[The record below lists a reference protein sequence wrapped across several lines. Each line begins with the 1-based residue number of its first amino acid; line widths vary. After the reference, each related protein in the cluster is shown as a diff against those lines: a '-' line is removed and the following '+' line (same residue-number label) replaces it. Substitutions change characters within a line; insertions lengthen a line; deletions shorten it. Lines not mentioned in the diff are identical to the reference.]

1 MAAAMGR
8 QHTDTGHFEQG
19 VAVLVPEMAGVHGLS
34 GDGAFPYEFSGLFPE
49 EHRAGPDIGRHRH
62 VPDAGGTFGRADIRG
77 YVPKA
82 YPPGI
87 YFEVLQKLN
96 RASGTVTDPVIYRE
110 LLGALRTLQEAVTVP
125 AKIEDI

>member
-1 MAAAMGR
+1 MGKTMKLTIRLSPEDMALLKSRTAKTR
-8 QHTDTGHFEQG
+8 
-19 VAVLVPEMAGVHGLS
+19 LS
-34 GDGAFPYEFSGLFPE
+34 QSGYL
-49 EHRAGPDIGRHRH
+49 RML
-62 VPDAGGTFGRADIRG
+62 IRG

-96 RASGTVTDPVIYRE
+96 RASATVTDPVIYRE

>member
-1 MAAAMGR
+1 MGKTVKLTIRLSPEDMALLKSRTAKTR
-8 QHTDTGHFEQG
+8 
-19 VAVLVPEMAGVHGLS
+19 LS
-34 GDGAFPYEFSGLFPE
+34 QSGYL
-49 EHRAGPDIGRHRH
+49 RLL
-62 VPDAGGTFGRADIRG
+62 IRG

>member
-1 MAAAMGR
+1 MGKTMKLTIRLSPEDMALLKSRTAKTR
-8 QHTDTGHFEQG
+8 
-19 VAVLVPEMAGVHGLS
+19 LS
-34 GDGAFPYEFSGLFPE
+34 QSGSL
-49 EHRAGPDIGRHRH
+49 RML
-62 VPDAGGTFGRADIRG
+62 IRG

>member
-1 MAAAMGR
+1 MGKTVKLTIRLSPEDMALLKSRTAKTR
-8 QHTDTGHFEQG
+8 
-19 VAVLVPEMAGVHGLS
+19 LS
-34 GDGAFPYEFSGLFPE
+34 QSGYL
-49 EHRAGPDIGRHRH
+49 RML
-62 VPDAGGTFGRADIRG
+62 IRG

-96 RASGTVTDPVIYRE
+96 RASGTIADPVVYRE

-125 AKIEDI
+125 AKIEDT